1 MKKERI
7 EIRVEETKKN
17 ELIKLAKENQ
27 SDMSKLFNIMID
39 KMLYGTNDTV
49 IRSDRKNE
57 IVLHMMNI
65 NDIASQFNG
74 ELAKSLLKELGDLEC
89 LLY

>member
-1 MKKERI
+1 MKEAIIVMRLEEHKKKE
-7 EIRVEETKKN
+7 
-17 ELIKLAKENQ
+17 LINLAKDNQ
-27 SDMSKLFNIMID
+27 LTLTKLFDIMID
-39 KMLYGTNDTV
+39 KMLYSTNDTV
-49 IRSDRKNE
+49 IRSYRKNE
-57 IVLHMMNI
+57 IVQHMMNI

>member
-1 MKKERI
+1 MKEAIIVMRLEEYKKKE
-7 EIRVEETKKN
+7 
-17 ELIKLAKENQ
+17 LINLAKNNQ
-27 SDMSKLFNIMID
+27 LTLTKLFDIMID
-39 KMLYGTNDTV
+39 KMLYSTNDTV

-57 IVLHMMNI
+57 IVRHMMNI